1 MELIITYQG
10 DATFFTQRMSIHYKQ
25 LNSMKIASLLGFIF
39 ISLGSVFAQEID
51 DRLLSKYSQEELQLM
66 IETDSEQYQLLDYAL
81 DNALYVAN
89 YDSAKGG
96 NFEMIMVDSKSLPTF
111 LELNLSITDR
121 NQYFK
126 IDGEEKLLV
135 VKSTW
140 VLNHEMEK
148 R

>member
-1 MELIITYQG
+1 
-10 DATFFTQRMSIHYKQ
+10 
-25 LNSMKIASLLGFIF
+25 MKTASLFCFIF
-39 ISLGSVFAQEID
+39 ISLGSILAQEID
-51 DRLLSKYSQEELQLM
+51 DRLLSKYSQEELQTM
-66 IETDSEQYQLLDYAL
+66 IESDSESYLFLLYAA

-96 NFEMIMVDSKSLPTF
+96 DYPTISVDSQNLPDF
-111 LELNLSITDR
+111 IELNLEITDR

-126 IDGEEKLLV
+126 IEGEDKLLV

-148 R
+148 K

>member
-1 MELIITYQG
+1 
-10 DATFFTQRMSIHYKQ
+10 
-25 LNSMKIASLLGFIF
+25 MKIASFLAFII
-39 ISLGSVFAQEID
+39 ISFGSVIAQQID

-66 IETDSEQYQLLDYAL
+66 IDTDSKQYQLLDYAL

-96 NFEMIMVDSKSLPTF
+96 NFETIMVDSNSLPTF
-111 LELNLSITDR
+111 IELNLSITDR

-126 IDGEEKLLV
+126 IDGEDKLLV

>member
-1 MELIITYQG
+1 
-10 DATFFTQRMSIHYKQ
+10 
-25 LNSMKIASLLGFIF
+25 MKIASFLSFIF
-39 ISLGSVFAQEID
+39 ISMGSVFAQEID

-66 IETDSEQYQLLDYAL
+66 IETDVQHYQLLDYAL

-96 NFEMIMVDSKSLPTF
+96 KFETIAVNSKALPTF
-111 LELNLSITDR
+111 IELNLSITDR

-126 IDGEEKLLV
+126 IEGEDKLLV

-140 VLNHEMEK
+140 VLNHEMQK
-148 R
+148 K

>member
-10 DATFFTQRMSIHYKQ
+10 DATFFTLRMSTLYKQ

-66 IETDSEQYQLLDYAL
+66 IDTDSEQYQLLDYAL

-96 NFEMIMVDSKSLPTF
+96 NFETIMVDSKSLPTF
-111 LELNLSITDR
+111 IELNLSITDH

>member
-1 MELIITYQG
+1 
-10 DATFFTQRMSIHYKQ
+10 
-25 LNSMKIASLLGFIF
+25 MKIASFFCFIF

-51 DRLLSKYSQEELQLM
+51 DRLLSKYSQEELQQM
-66 IETDSEQYQLLDYAL
+66 IDTDSEQYQLLDYAL

-89 YDSAKGG
+89 YDNAKGG
-96 NFEMIMVDSKSLPTF
+96 NFETITVNSQSLPTF
-111 LELNLSITDR
+111 IELDLEITDR

-126 IDGEEKLLV
+126 IEGEEKLLV

-148 R
+148 K